1 MAAGGLELVHG
12 QNCRNGLDRFIDATH
27 MMTETAQVIAVEG
40 DHAWVETQRKST
52 CGSCAVQ
59 KGCGTS
65 VLAKVLGNRTSRI
78 RVINSIGATAG
89 DMVVIGVEDGMLVR
103 TSFAVYAMPLILL
116 LLGGVGGGMLADALQ
131 WQSGEGA
138 TTVGGV
144 LGLALGFL
152 WLRRY
157 TRAITLDARH
167 QPSLVGFAEASQPG
181 HVIAVEDI
189 RRDYRRKV

>member
-1 MAAGGLELVHG
+1 
-12 QNCRNGLDRFIDATH
+12 
-27 MMTETAQVIAVEG
+27 MMTETAQVIETEG
-40 DHAWVETQRKST
+40 DYAWVETQRKTT

-78 RVINSIGATAG
+78 RVINSIGASTG
-89 DMVVIGVEDGMLVR
+89 EMVVIGVEDGMLVR

-131 WQSGEGA
+131 WQSREAA
-138 TTVGGV
+138 TAVGGV
-144 LGLALGFL
+144 LGLLLGFL

-157 TRAITLDARH
+157 TRAIARDARH
-167 QPSLVGFAEASQPG
+167 QPSLIGFADPPPFG
-181 HVIAVEDI
+181 HAVAVSDI
-189 RRDYRRKV
+189 LRDYRRKV